1 MLINLVVPDGLRPE
15 TQNLVAGFAKALAEK
30 LHAAEIKY
38 AYSDNWM
45 LPDWE
50 KECRANFLA
59 HINKGDPRDV
69 AIYCAFMWKHGW
81 PTIAPFTPISLDTIA
96 AAEPNNAIKHR
107 LRMRLTDILFRH
119 LRLED
124 DALSDVDLIEQVMR
138 RFLHSRQDALI
149 DPNE

>member
-1 MLINLVVPDGLRPE
+1 MITCAHGFPWDQTCAMCGRQANPLI
-15 TQNLVAGFAKALAEK
+15 
-30 LHAAEIKY
+30 
-38 AYSDNWM
+38 
-45 LPDWE
+45 
-50 KECRANFLA
+50 
-59 HINKGDPRDV
+59 
-69 AIYCAFMWKHGW
+69 
-81 PTIAPFTPISLDTIA
+81 PFTPISLDTIA

-138 RFLHSRQDALI
+138 RFLRSRQQVLI